1 MNIANNRK
9 ALHDYFIEERFEA
22 GMVLEG
28 WEVKAMREGRVQL
41 RDSYV
46 KVKDGE
52 VWLLGCNVTPMISTS
67 SHVLADSDR
76 IKKLLLKNR
85 EINRLMGK
93 VDQKGYSIITL
104 NLHFSHG
111 LVKAEIALAK
121 GKKLY
126 DKRTVEKEKE
136 AKREKDQAVKQSRR
150 I

>member
-28 WEVKAMREGRVQL
+28 WEVKAMRDGRVQL

-52 VWLLGCNVTPMISTS
+52 VWLLGCHVTPMLSTS
-67 SHVLADSDR
+67 SHVHADADR

-93 VDQKGYSIITL
+93 VDQKGYSIIAL

-111 LVKAEIALAK
+111 LIKTEIALAK

-126 DKRTVEKEKE
+126 DKRATEKEKE
-136 AKREKDQAVKQSRR
+136 SIREKAQALKQHKR

>member
-9 ALHDYFIEERFEA
+9 ATHDYFIEERFEA

-28 WEVKAMREGRVQL
+28 WEVKAMRDGRVQL

-52 VWLLGCNVTPMISTS
+52 VWLLGCHVTPLISTS
-67 SHVLADSDR
+67 SHIHADAGR

-93 VDQKGYSIITL
+93 VDQKGYSILAL

-111 LVKAEIALAK
+111 LIKAEIALAK

-126 DKRTVEKEKE
+126 DKRSTEKERE
-136 AKREKDQAVKQSRR
+136 AVREKDRALKQLKR

>member
-1 MNIANNRK
+1 MDIANNRK

-28 WEVKAMREGRVQL
+28 WEVKAMRTGRVQL

-46 KVKDGE
+46 KIKDGE
-52 VWLLGCNVTPMISTS
+52 VWLLGCSVTPLISTS
-67 SHVLADSDR
+67 SHVHADTAR

-85 EINRLMGK
+85 EINRLIGK
-93 VDQKGYSIITL
+93 VDQKGYSIIAL

-111 LVKAEIALAK
+111 LIKVEIALAK

-126 DKRTVEKEKE
+126 DKRAVEKEKE
-136 AKREKDQAVKQSRR
+136 SKREKDQALKQHKR

>member
-28 WEVKAMREGRVQL
+28 WEVKAMRAGRVQL